1 MASGVLGIVA
11 IGFELAAMAA
21 LEFGVAGFQL
31 VDLFDQSI
39 DAPTQ
44 LLIFLGQELVPLPNT
59 VDLLP
64 LQMRTGQ
71 TIGTGLPVK
80 LIVMG

>member
-1 MASGVLGIVA
+1 LGIVA

-21 LEFGVAGFQL
+21 LEFGLPGFQL
-31 VDLFDQSI
+31 ADLFDQFI
-39 DAPTQ
+39 HAPTQ